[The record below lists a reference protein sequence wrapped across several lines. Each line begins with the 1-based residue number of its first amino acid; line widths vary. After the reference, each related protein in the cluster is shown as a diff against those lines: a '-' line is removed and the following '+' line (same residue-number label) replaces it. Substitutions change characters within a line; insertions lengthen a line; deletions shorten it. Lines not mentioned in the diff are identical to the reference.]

1 MELIKDKYTRSIN
14 RTTKKYFLDFCKKN
28 VIGDANTRDWLIMK
42 NLLLDDKVI
51 EGILYNID
59 KVVIKLGKKE
69 EIDKEYNLNIQLQNF
84 KGFVRYICRFSC
96 KDDLNKY
103 KHDDG
108 SWSGN
113 NGFCESNGPDKTNAI
128 IMPYYE
134 LSSMLRY
141 EWHYYNFHI
150 FKELLKQIVE
160 ILIYTNKQ
168 IGFLHNDIH
177 LDNAMLKKS
186 KNGEFKVE
194 IIDFDKSTI
203 NVNDKLNYKK
213 MGENFRILFD
223 SVSRLECISQMST
236 VNLIIYTTK
245 MRDPFENKDLNLY
258 DIYKFIDELRY
269 IS

>member
-1 MELIKDKYTRSIN
+1 MELVKDKFTRSIN
-14 RTTKKYFLDFCKKN
+14 RTTKKYFLDFYKNN
-28 VIGDANTRDWLIMK
+28 VIGDINTRDWLIMK
-42 NLLLDDKVI
+42 NLLLDEKVI
-51 EGILYNID
+51 QGILYNTY

-69 EIDKEYNLNIQLQNF
+69 EIDKEYNLNTQLQKF
-84 KGFVRYICRFSC
+84 KGFVRYICKFSC

-108 SWSGN
+108 SWSG

-141 EWHYYNFHI
+141 KWDESNFDI
-150 FKELLKQIVE
+150 FKKLLKQVVE
-160 ILIYTNKQ
+160 ILIFTNRQ

-177 LDNAMLKKS
+177 LDNVMLKRK
-186 KNGEFKVE
+186 KNGELTIE

-236 VNLIIYTTK
+236 INLIIYTAK
-245 MRDPFENKDLNLY
+245 MRDPFENKDLNLD
-258 DIYKFIDELRY
+258 DIYKFIDELLVKN
-269 IS
+269 

>member
-1 MELIKDKYTRSIN
+1 MELVKDKYTRSIN
-14 RTTKKYFLDFCKKN
+14 RTTKKYFLDFCNKN
-28 VIGDANTRDWLIMK
+28 VIGDTNTRDWLIMK

-51 EGILYNID
+51 QGILYNAN

-69 EIDKEYNLNIQLQNF
+69 ETDKEYNLNIQLQKF
-84 KGFVRYICRFSC
+84 KGFVRYICIFSC

-103 KHDDG
+103 KHEDG
-108 SWSGN
+108 SWSGD
-113 NGFCESNGPDKTNAI
+113 GFCEPNGPDKTNAI

-141 EWHYYNFHI
+141 KWDEINFNM
-150 FKELLKQIVE
+150 FKELLKRVIE
-160 ILIYTNKQ
+160 ILIFTNKQ

-177 LDNAMLKKS
+177 LDNVMLKEC

-203 NVNDKLNYKK
+203 SLDDKLNYKK

-223 SVSRLECISQMST
+223 SVSRLECILQMST
-236 VNLIIYTTK
+236 NNLIIFTNR
-245 MRDPFENKDLNLY
+245 MRDPFENKDLNLD
-258 DIYKFIDELRY
+258 DIYKCVDKLRY
-269 IS
+269 NSY